1 MRAQERSAD
10 SAWGAGVPQRDVM
23 DLLSRV
29 LRGKPDSLGR
39 VLVETPKPL
48 VVALLPSFSVNPA
61 FGVSLGVSANAFT
74 RLGPEATTNATTV
87 GASVSFTTKKQFNV
101 VVRSNIFGNGN
112 RFLLQGDWRYLDT
125 SQPTYGL
132 GPALPESQKDDID
145 FNLVRVYQTFYRPLT
160 GRLLGGIGYH
170 LNAYFNIR
178 DHNAEQG
185 LPSPMLDFNG
195 GQTIT
200 ENTSSGLSVNLAFDS
215 RDNPNYP
222 TRGYYSTM
230 SVKAFPTWM
239 GSDGNWQSFQTDLR
253 TYSTLDPRGRSV
265 LALWATTWFTFGA
278 TPYME
283 LPAIGWDTYA
293 RTGRGYP
300 QGRVRGRNQ
309 IYVESEYRMTLS
321 RDGLWGAVAFL
332 SLLSTSDPVTTGLQR
347 IDPGIGAG
355 LRIKLN
361 KRSRTNITL
370 DFGFGA
376 EGSKGLFMGSTE
388 AF

>member
-1 MRAQERSAD
+1 MQAQERSAD

-29 LRGKPDSLGR
+29 LHGKPDSL
-39 VLVETPKPL
+39 VLRETPRPL
-48 VVALLPSFSVNPA
+48 VLALLPSFSVNPA

-87 GASVSFTTKKQFNV
+87 GASVSYTTKKQFNV

-145 FNLVRVYQTFYRPLT
+145 FN
-160 GRLLGGIGYH
+160 
-170 LNAYFNIR
+170 
-178 DHNAEQG
+178 
-185 LPSPMLDFNG
+185 G

-230 SVKAFPTWM
+230 SLKAFPTWM

-300 QGRVRGRNQ
+300 QGRIRGRNQ